1 VKKTPRSFLAKWRV
15 PPYINRRMPPLFLA
29 RLAATPALFALAACG
44 TSASAVPAQGPPPPA
59 VGVATVALRS
69 VNPTAE
75 LDGRVEAIH
84 HVDVKPRV
92 SGYVTAV
99 RYHEG
104 GEVAAG
110 AALFE
115 IDARPYRAALAKATA
130 ELARTRAKVALA
142 KDEAA
147 RGERLLAA
155 SAIARAERDSL
166 ASAAAQ
172 AEAEVQAAVATV
184 ELARLDVEFTEVRA
198 PIAGRTGRAQVNVGD
213 YVTAGGAAVTTIVSV
228 DPMYVYFT
236 GDESTYLRFAS
247 HSDQAN
253 IAVGLADESDFPHAG
268 KVDFVDNRLDASTGT
283 ILVRAIVP
291 NADKRLAPGLFA
303 RVRLPEGNPI
313 QAVLV
318 DDKAILTDQD
328 RKYVYVLGAGDT
340 VERHDVKLG
349 PIVDGQRL
357 ISDGLKGGERLI
369 INGIQKVF
377 PGGKATVAKAEAPAA
392 KVVP

>member
-1 VKKTPRSFLAKWRV
+1 
-15 PPYINRRMPPLFLA
+15 M
-29 RLAATPALFALAACG
+29 
-44 TSASAVPAQGPPPPA
+44 PAQGPPPPA
-59 VGVATVALRS
+59 VGIATVALRA

-92 SGYVTAV
+92 SGYVTAI

-104 GEVAAG
+104 GEIAAG
-110 AALFE
+110 ASLFE

-130 ELARTRAKVALA
+130 ELARARAKVDLA

-147 RGERLLAA
+147 RAERLLAA
-155 SAIARAERDSL
+155 NAIPRAERNTA

-172 AEAEVQAAVATV
+172 AEAEAQAAAATV
-184 ELARLDVEFTEVRA
+184 ELARLDVEFTQVRA

-213 YVTAGGAAVTTIVSV
+213 YVTAGGAPVTSIVSV

-236 GDESTYLRFAS
+236 GDEATYLRFAS
-247 HSDQAN
+247 HSDRAE
-253 IAVGLADESDFPHAG
+253 IAVGLADEAGFPHTG
-268 KVDFVDNRLDASTGT
+268 KVDFVDNRVDANTGT
-283 ILVRAIVP
+283 ILVRAVVP
-291 NADKRLAPGLFA
+291 NPDKRLAPGLFA
-303 RVRLPEGNPI
+303 RVRLPEGNTI

-328 RKYVYVLGAGDT
+328 RKFVYVLGAGDT

-349 PIVDGQRL
+349 RIVDGQRL

-369 INGIQKVF
+369 VNGIQKVF
-377 PGGKATVAKAEAPAA
+377 PGGKATIAKAEAPAPKA
-392 KVVP
+392 VQ